1 MIKFNKV
8 NRNPKKSSF
17 RGDIFFGFSIVVHNR
32 RTNVSFHTNFWKLI
46 GKIFNFHK
54 NVWGFCIG
62 KNKHILHFYRQKL
75 VSQLHCF
82 SDKILYA
89 FAPHTSNII
98 SRRKKSPFAFLRNAH
113 EFAPQMINAFSC
125 RRKPPFAFLR
135 NAHAFAPQTF
145 RTTKAPSKALFVAFQ
160 ATHTFAPQT
169 FRK

>member
-62 KNKHILHFYRQKL
+62 KNKPILHFYRQKL

-82 SDKILYA
+82 SDKILSA

-98 SRRKKSPFAFLRNAH
+98 SRRKKS
-113 EFAPQMINAFSC
+113 
-125 RRKPPFAFLR
+125 PFAFLR

>member
-1 MIKFNKV
+1 M
-8 NRNPKKSSF
+8 
-17 RGDIFFGFSIVVHNR
+17 GFSIVVHSI

-46 GKIFNFHK
+46 EKIFNFHK

-62 KNKHILHFYRQKL
+62 KNKPILHFYRQKL
-75 VSQLHCF
+75 VSQLYCL
-82 SDKILYA
+82 SDKSLPA

-98 SRRKKSPFAFLRNAH
+98 
-113 EFAPQMINAFSC
+113 SC

-135 NAHAFAPQTF
+135 NANAFAPQTFRTAKAPSKALFVAFQATHTFAPQTF